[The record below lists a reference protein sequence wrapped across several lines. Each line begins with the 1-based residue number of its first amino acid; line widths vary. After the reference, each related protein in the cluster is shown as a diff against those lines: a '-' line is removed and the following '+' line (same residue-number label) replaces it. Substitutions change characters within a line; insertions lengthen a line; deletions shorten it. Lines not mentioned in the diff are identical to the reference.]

1 MAMKLYEAQQWAS
14 SFLREH
20 DAEEKVAEI
29 LLLHYLNISKTEYLV
44 RMREELSLEVEQQFK
59 QAIYQHV
66 ETGIPVQHI
75 TGKEEFF
82 GREFN
87 VNSHVLIPRPETE
100 EVVLQA
106 LNHLSSDTLTCV
118 DVGTGSGVIAVT
130 LKSERPNV
138 HVYATDISDKA
149 LQIAKKNAD
158 KHGAEIE
165 WLQGNFLQPL
175 IEQGI
180 KVDCII
186 SNPPYIAKDEAITL
200 SKTVR
205 DFDPHLA
212 LFADNDGLAAYEAI
226 VKQAKEILNPQAM
239 IVFEIG
245 YQQGNVVRELIIE
258 HFPNSK
264 VEVFR
269 DINGKDRTVFAWI
282 E

>member
-1 MAMKLYEAQQWAS
+1 MKLYEAQQWAS